1 MKNMKT
7 LKVFLA
13 ILIAVTIVSCSKDK
27 EEVRVNFLLTDAPS
41 YENFQEVNI
50 DIREVHFSTN
60 EGWDQLAIQPA
71 IYNLLDLT
79 NGLDTLLAHVY
90 LDEGTRINQVR
101 LVLGPNNSVKTD
113 DGIIHSLAT
122 PSANTSG
129 LKVNVHQNANVE
141 SEYSIMID
149 FDASRSI
156 VQQGNGDYSLKPVIR
171 SYMVQNTSYIDG
183 NIVPGDVPYK
193 VFVTAGQDT
202 ISTLSDP
209 LINNYFRIHGLF
221 SGTYTLKVQDL
232 NNDMIIKDTTI
243 NVVGGRNVILGNFYL
258 PVTMPM

>member
-1 MKNMKT
+1 MKT

-13 ILIAVTIVSCSKDK
+13 LLIAVTIVSCSKDK

-90 LDEGTRINQVR
+90 LDEGSRINQVR

-122 PSANTSG
+122 PSANT
-129 LKVNVHQNANVE
+129 
-141 SEYSIMID
+141 
-149 FDASRSI
+149 F
-156 VQQGNGDYSLKPVIR
+156 
-171 SYMVQNTSYIDG
+171 
-183 NIVPGDVPYK
+183 
-193 VFVTAGQDT
+193 
-202 ISTLSDP
+202 
-209 LINNYFRIHGLF
+209 
-221 SGTYTLKVQDL
+221 
-232 NNDMIIKDTTI
+232 
-243 NVVGGRNVILGNFYL
+243 
-258 PVTMPM
+258 